1 MINVQFS
8 RNPPEIPQN
17 PALIRPGIIFS
28 VFIFTNVI
36 SVSPYTLY
44 SNFSFLSSIIRFC
57 WHKNGSI
64 FQKSPKLPYFHRNP
78 ALILAPGN
86 LLKIQ
91 EITFFIGFLSTT
103 YNNFSLLSW
112 KIKLWQHNQFFFKI
126 VKFWSPRGDKSA
138 LAPPIL
144 DGFQKLRF

>member
-1 MINVQFS
+1 MFNF
-8 RNPPEIPQN
+8 PEIPQN
-17 PALIRPGIIFS
+17 PALIRPGTIFS
-28 VFIFTNVI
+28 IFIFTNVI